1 MMLARQ
7 ASAARQRRINPQ
19 LSSWPADLRKA
30 GGQKWRGADS
40 GSFPA
45 CGPLL

>member
-19 LSSWPADLRKA
+19 LSSWPAEPGRPAARNGAAQILDLSQR
-30 GGQKWRGADS
+30 ADR
-40 GSFPA
+40 
-45 CGPLL
+45 C